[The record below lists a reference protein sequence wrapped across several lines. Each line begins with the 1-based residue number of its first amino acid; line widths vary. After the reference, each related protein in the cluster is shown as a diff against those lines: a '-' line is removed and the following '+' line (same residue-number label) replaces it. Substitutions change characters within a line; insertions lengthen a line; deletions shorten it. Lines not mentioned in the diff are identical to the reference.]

1 MDRADDGTDL
11 LPVLDDGAGPAPQF
25 DDGAGPVPPYDG
37 GFEGGAGTP
46 PPGGGRSRRMTAAG
60 LAALVLVSGGIGAG
74 AAAAL
79 RDNSSAPGPF
89 VVAPQ
94 SPTGGGLQPAT
105 PPTTSASA
113 ASVAAKVIPAVVDI
127 NTHLSQGG
135 AAAGTGMVLSAS
147 GEILTNNHVID
158 DASDIRVQVSGTGPS
173 YSAHVVGYDVTDDV
187 ALVQVDGAPPLP
199 TVTTGN
205 SSALNVGD
213 PVIAIGN
220 ALGRGGTPAVTQGE
234 VTGLNES
241 LTAGDA
247 VGPPNSL
254 TGMVSIDAPLQ
265 EGDSGG
271 PLVDTNGAVVGMD
284 TAAAGGARRAPSSVG
299 FAIPI
304 DRALSVIAEIRAGRG
319 SNTVH
324 VGQRAL
330 LGVVVQDTGSS
341 AGGGSGS
348 GGPGSGSPGSGGPGA
363 PVSSVQPNGPA
374 AAVGIGSGDVITDL
388 GGTTISQASD
398 LTAALG
404 RYHPGDR
411 VSVSWIDTSGRHHT
425 ATAQLVAGAPV

>member
-1 MDRADDGTDL
+1 MSYPPTPSPESVSQWLPPDEGTAYL
-11 LPVLDDGAGPAPQF
+11 RTEGLEGSPPFPPLGAGL
-25 DDGAGPVPPYDG
+25 
-37 GFEGGAGTP
+37 P

-60 LAALVLVSGGIGAG
+60 LVALVLVSGGVGAG

-79 RDNSSAPGPF
+79 RDRPSTSQPF

-94 SPTGGGLQPAT
+94 SPAAGTPQPTG
-105 PPTTSASA
+105 PPTTSAST

-135 AAAGTGMVLSAS
+135 AAAGTGMVLNAS

-158 DASDIRVQVSGTGPS
+158 DVSDIRVQVSGTGPS

-205 SSALNVGD
+205 SSDLNVGD

-220 ALGRGGTPAVTQGE
+220 ALGRGGTPAVTQGV
-234 VTGLNES
+234 VTGLNQS

-254 TGMVSIDAPLQ
+254 TGMMAIDAPLQ

-271 PLVDTNGAVVGMD
+271 PLVDTTGSVVGMD
-284 TAAAGGARRAPSSVG
+284 TAAAGGGRRTPSSVG

-304 DRALSVIAEIRAGRG
+304 NRALAVVDQIRAGRG
-319 SNTVH
+319 SDTVH

-330 LGVVVQDTGSS
+330 LGVVIEDAGAG
-341 AGGGSGS
+341 AGGASGS
-348 GGPGSGSPGSGGPGA
+348 GGTNAPGA
-363 PVSSVQPNGPA
+363 PVTSVEPNGPA
-374 AAVGIGSGDVITDL
+374 AAVGIASGDVITDL
-388 GGTTISQASD
+388 GGTTINQPSD

-411 VSVSWIDTSGRHHT
+411 VSVGWVDASGRHHT